1 MQKPAEKTAMNQSL
15 FVFSLGC
22 LASYVVL
29 VNSFNQ
35 LKKKLKK
42 KILMVLGEI
51 FTWIYTYVHA
61 CFTTFP
67 QQEEKYALGDIY
79 V

>member
-35 LKKKLKK
+35 LKKKKLK
-42 KILMVLGEI
+42 KILMALGEI
-51 FTWIYTYVHA
+51 FMDT
-61 CFTTFP
+61 
-67 QQEEKYALGDIY
+67 
-79 V
+79 

>member
-35 LKKKLKK
+35 LKKN
-42 KILMVLGEI
+42 
-51 FTWIYTYVHA
+51 
-61 CFTTFP
+61 
-67 QQEEKYALGDIY
+67 
-79 V
+79 